1 MERQMSYLKKKQWIL
16 IPDSIPEVI
25 RYCPKCGKRTNF
37 INSEKFRI
45 NANRNN
51 IDIWL
56 IYQCSKCKSTW
67 NMSIYERINPND
79 IKKELYDKFLEND
92 KMLAK
97 KYGFDVT
104 IHNKNMSELILDNMD
119 YHIIESVSNDYCD
132 KENEQSIEIIS
143 EFPLDIRMDKFLSEN
158 LDISR
163 SQIKNMFDKGFI
175 YCQEERNWI
184 KKKVKNGMVINIV
197 ISHE

>member
-1 MERQMSYLKKKQWIL
+1 MSYLKKKQWIL

>member
-1 MERQMSYLKKKQWIL
+1 MSYLKKKQWIL

-79 IKKELYDKFLEND
+79 IKKELYDKFLAND

-143 EFPLDIRMDKFLSEN
+143 EFSLDIRMDKFLSEN

-163 SQIKNMFDKGFI
+163 SQVKNMFDKGFI

>member
-1 MERQMSYLKKKQWIL
+1 MSYLKKKQWIL

-79 IKKELYDKFLEND
+79 IKKELYDKFLAND

>member
-1 MERQMSYLKKKQWIL
+1 MSYLKKKQWIL

-79 IKKELYDKFLEND
+79 IKKELYDKFLAND
-92 KMLAK
+92 KILAK

>member
-1 MERQMSYLKKKQWIL
+1 MERQMSYLKKKQWVL

-25 RYCPKCGKRTNF
+25 RHCPKCGKKTSF

-67 NMSIYERINPND
+67 NLSIFERIKPND
-79 IKKELYDKFLEND
+79 INKELYDKFLAND

-104 IHNKNMSELILDNMD
+104 IHNKNMSELILENMD
-119 YHIIESVSNDYCD
+119 YHVIETETDEYCQN
-132 KENEQSIEIIS
+132 ENEQSIEIIS
-143 EFPLDIRMDKFLSEN
+143 EFPLDIRMDKLLSEK
-158 LDISR
+158 LGISR
-163 SQIKNMFDKGFI
+163 NQIKNMFDKGII
-175 YCQEERNWI
+175 YSQEEKNWL
-184 KKKVKNGMVINIV
+184 KKKVKDGMIINIT
-197 ISHE
+197 IGL

>member
-79 IKKELYDKFLEND
+79 IKKELYDKFLAND
-92 KMLAK
+92 KILAK

>member
-1 MERQMSYLKKKQWIL
+1 MSYLKKKQWIL

-79 IKKELYDKFLEND
+79 IKKELYDKFLAND

-163 SQIKNMFDKGFI
+163 SQIKSMFDKGFI

>member
-1 MERQMSYLKKKQWIL
+1 MSYLKKKQWIL
-16 IPDSIPEVI
+16 IPNSIPEVI
-25 RYCPKCGKRTNF
+25 RHCPKCGRKSNF

-79 IKKELYDKFLEND
+79 INKDLYDKFLAND

-119 YHIIESVSNDYCD
+119 YHLIETEINEYCE

-143 EFPLDIRMDKFLSEN
+143 EFPLHIRMDKFLSEN

-163 SQIKNMFDKGFI
+163 SQIKNMFDKGHI
-175 YCQEERNWI
+175 YCQEERNCI
-184 KKKVKNGMVINIV
+184 KKKVKNGMVINII
-197 ISHE
+197 ISHEST